1 MPLAVL
7 QTVQQRVDDFLVK
20 WKTNMD
26 RAGYLESTTAKR
38 EDCILSFQWFLDPL
52 CAAVADAGPSVDF
65 YALVHDTSGWADKIL
80 ATSRRHRFRGLSAA
94 MFFGCFKT
102 LVLAVEEMVHETSY
116 STAQKMEAVQIL
128 RSWADALETHIVNDW
143 TTLSQRE
150 ADERLDISNRH
161 LTLEKNKYENILAII
176 SELVV
181 VVDAH
186 GAIIE
191 FNRTAAEH
199 LTLEQ
204 IEGSPVWEVLG
215 LDVDNMEELVRT
227 YPAEYGHEIET
238 SFAPYFFELHLA
250 PLQRISLAS
259 MSYLLALRDISPH
272 VRQREILENQVH
284 ARTTDLEKEKA
295 QLEEMNIT
303 LRQVLKNIDSE
314 LDKHKADIARRVE
327 TTLLPAVQRLRSEAG
342 TSLSQDHLHILEDQL
357 LALYAEAPGGHADPL
372 LLKLSPT
379 EMKVCRHI
387 QVGHSTKAI
396 AKALHLSEGTVQ
408 SHRKSI
414 RKKLKIQ
421 NKNVNL
427 YTYLQDRGQASG
439 SPA

>member
-7 QTVQQRVDDFLVK
+7 QAVQHCVDDFLVK

-38 EDCILSFQWFLDPL
+38 EDCILSFKWFLDPL
-52 CAAVADAGPSVDF
+52 CAALAEADAAVDF

-102 LVLAVEEMVHETSY
+102 LVLAVEEMVHETSF
-116 STAQKMEAVQIL
+116 STAQKKEAVQVL

-181 VVDAH
+181 VVDAQ
-186 GAIIE
+186 GAIME

-215 LDVDNMEELVRT
+215 LDVDSMEELVST
-227 YPAEYGHEIET
+227 YPAEYGHENE
-238 SFAPYFFELHLA
+238 
-250 PLQRISLAS
+250 
-259 MSYLLALRDISPH
+259 
-272 VRQREILENQVH
+272 
-284 ARTTDLEKEKA
+284 
-295 QLEEMNIT
+295 
-303 LRQVLKNIDSE
+303 
-314 LDKHKADIARRVE
+314 
-327 TTLLPAVQRLRSEAG
+327 G
-342 TSLSQDHLHILEDQL
+342 LS
-357 LALYAEAPGGHADPL
+357 AYPG
-372 LLKLSPT
+372 
-379 EMKVCRHI
+379 R
-387 QVGHSTKAI
+387 
-396 AKALHLSEGTVQ
+396 ALHE
-408 SHRKSI
+408 SHCQGVAS
-414 RKKLKIQ
+414 L
-421 NKNVNL
+421 
-427 YTYLQDRGQASG
+427 RGNRAV
-439 SPA
+439 SPEKHSQKAENTE